1 MEKIIRHHVALGQNV
16 SSSDQYSAEL
26 EVRERMRTV
35 EALGEQCLCDWDAG
49 AQQDSG
55 SLCVGIR
62 FAIHTVQHILYDF
75 MIGGELV
82 VLVMEALLDEF
93 FPAQR

>member
-1 MEKIIRHHVALGQNV
+1 VEKIIRHHVALGQDV
-16 SSSDQYSAEL
+16 SSSDQCSAEL

-35 EALGEQCLCDWDAG
+35 KALDEQRLCDWDAG
-49 AQQDSG
+49 AQQDTG
-55 SLCVGIR
+55 GLCGGIR
-62 FAIHTVQHILYDF
+62 FAIHTVQHILYDL

-82 VLVMEALLDEF
+82 VLAMEELLDEF